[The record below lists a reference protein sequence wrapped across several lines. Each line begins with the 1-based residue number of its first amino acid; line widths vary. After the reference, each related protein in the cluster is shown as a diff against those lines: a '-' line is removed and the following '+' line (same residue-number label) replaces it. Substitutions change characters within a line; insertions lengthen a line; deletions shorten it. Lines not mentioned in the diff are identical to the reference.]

1 MAVMH
6 QHWLQLIDCCLS
18 HTIIIISCT
27 VILYSGRAESVM
39 IEKSVIHESEPVDK
53 SEDSPLM
60 TRDEDSE
67 DDDQRL
73 SSTSKPK
80 VPRVLYIYLKYRI
93 A

>member
-1 MAVMH
+1 M
-6 QHWLQLIDCCLS
+6 
-18 HTIIIISCT
+18 
-27 VILYSGRAESVM
+27 ILYSGRAESVM

-80 VPRVLYIYLKYRI
+80 VPRVLPKVPYRLRFSRFKLFEKFCVEL
-93 A
+93 